1 MRKKING
8 PSHILNTLWELSQF
22 LFSQIRWVLFITS
35 IVHIRIVKLRG
46 GITWPGSDSWPVA
59 TLVFEPGQSGTNPK
73 HLPHQDPAHLDWGW
87 GWGPGMAQHHRMS
100 TSTPGTGGR
109 SERGR
114 QHWGLPWV
122 WMASAIRLL
131 AQGPCL
137 LSTNPQVTSCGQK
150 PQQKFRWCHRL
161 HPIVSGLNPN
171 MASHFPSGLRGPSP
185 PWGRRAGR
193 SIRKAA
199 QAWDF
204 RSPVRKREEMRV
216 CMEMIPH

>member
-1 MRKKING
+1 MA
-8 PSHILNTLWELSQF
+8 S
-22 LFSQIRWVLFITS
+22 
-35 IVHIRIVKLRG
+35 
-46 GITWPGSDSWPVA
+46 
-59 TLVFEPGQSGTNPK
+59 PGQDQTAGQWPHWYSNQVSLAQTPSTY
-73 HLPHQDPAHLDWGW
+73 PHQDPAHLDWGW

-100 TSTPGTGGR
+100 TGTPGTGGR

-193 SIRKAA
+193 SIRTAA